1 MDLERKLQSANGI
14 RRRRHNAKQAKQ
26 MMEHDRRENLQ
37 RELTEK
43 YARERQEFLQIES
56 KLNRLQHEEEQALKS
71 WKQTMNEH
79 A

>member
-1 MDLERKLQSANGI
+1 
-14 RRRRHNAKQAKQ
+14 
-26 MMEHDRRENLQ
+26 MMENDRKENLQ

-43 YARERQEFLQIES
+43 YARERDEFLQIES

-79 A
+79 T